1 MDLGMKR
8 FAVIGLVIAALAGCS
23 SQSYIETSTGLSD
36 NSVDKKAAARSR
48 LTLALKYI
56 EIENYQDA
64 KINLD
69 KAVHYSPDN
78 ADIYLAYAYYYQQVQ
93 EHQQAEKA
101 YLYALDL
108 TPDDGN
114 IHNNFGVFLC
124 GVTRYDEAEAEF
136 LAAIASPSYNQ
147 IANSY
152 ENAGRCA
159 LENGDSSQA
168 LSYLQSSLAYAPQN
182 LDVRLS
188 IAELNYIL
196 ADFTV
201 AKQQL
206 TKYESV
212 SKVTARSLWLG
223 FKIADKQ
230 QESAVAEVYS
240 RQLLAQFPLAFQTK
254 KYITND
260 Y

>member
-1 MDLGMKR
+1 MKH
-8 FAVIGLVIAALAGCS
+8 FAVAGLIVVALAGCS
-23 SQSYIETSTGLSD
+23 TQSYIETSAGLSD
-36 NSVDKKAAARSR
+36 NSLDKTAAAQSR
-48 LTLALKYI
+48 LALALKYI
-56 EIENYQDA
+56 EIENYQYA
-64 KINLD
+64 KRNLD
-69 KAVHYSPDN
+69 KAVGYAPDN
-78 ADIYLAYAYYYQQVQ
+78 ADLYLAYAYYYQKV
-93 EHQQAEKA
+93 EAYQQAEDA
-101 YLYALDL
+101 YLHALDL
-108 TPDDGN
+108 APNDGN

-124 GVTRYDEAEAEF
+124 GIARFDEAEREF
-136 LAAIASPSYNQ
+136 LTAIASPHYNQ
-147 IANSY
+147 IASSY
-152 ENAGRCA
+152 ENAGQCA
-159 LENGDSSQA
+159 LENGDNLQA
-168 LSYLQSSLAYAPQN
+168 ITYLQSSLAYAPKN

-196 ADFTV
+196 ADFSM

-230 QESAVAEVYS
+230 QESAVAEIYS
-240 RQLLAQFPLAFQTK
+240 RQLLAQFPLAFQTQ

>member
-1 MDLGMKR
+1 MKS
-8 FAVIGLVIAALAGCS
+8 FAVVGLMVVALAGCS
-23 SQSYIETSTGLSD
+23 TQSYIETSAGLSE
-36 NSVDKKAAARSR
+36 NSVDKMSAARSR

-56 EIENYQDA
+56 EIEKYQEA

-69 KAVHYSPDN
+69 RAVSYAPDN
-78 ADIYLAYAYYYQQVQ
+78 ADIYLAYAYYYQKVK
-93 EHQQAEKA
+93 EHSQAETA

-108 TPDDGN
+108 APDDGN

-124 GVTRYDEAEAEF
+124 GVARYDEAETEF

-159 LENGDSSQA
+159 LENGDKTQA
-168 LSYLQSSLAYAPQN
+168 LTYLQSSLAYAPQN

-188 IAELNYIL
+188 IAELSYTL
-196 ADFTV
+196 ADFAV

-206 TKYESV
+206 IKYESV
-212 SKVTARSLWLG
+212 SKATARSLWLG

-240 RQLLAQFPLAFQTK
+240 RQLLAQFPLAFQTQ
-254 KYITND
+254 KYISND